1 MPPTENP
8 VNKVLL
14 VDENEARL
22 EPIRKA
28 LQETYEVAIAGSG
41 PYALTMLEWNRP
53 DVIVAAAD
61 LPGMD
66 GFELCTIIRSDPKTK
81 DLPYLLLA
89 AKTSATGGAAA
100 RAGVSLV
107 LGGDFSPADVVERV
121 RRLVEGS
128 RRP

>member
-1 MPPTENP
+1 MRR
-8 VNKVLL
+8 VLL

-53 DVIVAAAD
+53 DVIVASAD

-89 AKTSATGGAAA
+89 AKASGTGGAAA

-107 LGGDFSPADVVERV
+107 LGGDFSPGDVAERV
-121 RRLVEGS
+121 RRLAEGG